1 MKHLAS
7 IVVLSFISLLAGC
20 AGHTSTSYVDAYEE
34 ALLRFPGSPVSGPEV
49 ADRFSSLYGDLKGP
63 DLADRV
69 DDVYAEQLF
78 FGDTLHTY
86 ERREELRRYLILTA
100 ERVDRVEVDVRKVI
114 VDGPDV
120 WLNWRMKT
128 GAKALG
134 KKMRAETI
142 GMTHLRFDEQ
152 GKVVLHQDY
161 WDSSEGVLIHIPFI
175 GGLVR
180 WTRNQL

>member
-1 MKHLAS
+1 MKQTAA
-7 IVVLSFISLLAGC
+7 IVLLSLVSMLAGC
-20 AGHTSTSYVDAYEE
+20 AARNATSYVDAYQE
-34 ALLRFPGSPVSGPEV
+34 ALERFPGTEVSDPEV
-49 ADRFSSLYGDLKGP
+49 TDRFNALYADLKGP
-63 DLADRV
+63 DLASRIDQ
-69 DDVYAEQLF
+69 VYAEKLF

-86 ERREELRRYLILTA
+86 HVREDLRGYLLLTA
-100 ERVDRVEVDVRKVI
+100 ERVDGIEVDVRHVL
-114 VDGPDV
+114 VDGTDV

-128 GAKALG
+128 SAKALG

-142 GMTHLRFDEQ
+142 GMTHLRFDND